1 MYRHNTRRRISR
13 LELAP
18 SHFTTAIVP
27 TDSSKCEHY
36 GVPIMS
42 KVVLSPSTA
51 AHALRGLA
59 LGTSCSLILVSEER
73 RRRLDLARTLAD
85 NGRLIRAQRCY
96 STEPPAGASAQAEKA
111 QAEKAVED
119 KAIEAPQREDDIV
132 LDRQFSL
139 FHGSPAKK
147 EKVYNPVPR
156 REVRR
161 PTFPT
166 LERHPSPRSG
176 SIAMQGLPAS
186 GPQSL
191 TGEDRDTLQEA
202 PFKGR
207 RRMTGNYL
215 VSAFEEDYRSYATQH
230 TLPPEFLESAMHSLE
245 KLQVT
250 DQTWPAQT
258 IIDRLCGHPAIDH
271 RHFQVGKLDGEFVLR
286 CILSD
291 RAGSDTFSRPGR
303 RFKVAVFTF
312 WSLRQLYAN
321 SEAPKPE
328 SLANLMDILA
338 TLFARDTADHYI
350 QSFLATS
357 HVQFGGHMTAK
368 HVVVEIAKQY
378 REQGNAAALDRWLE
392 LSDKAGVSIRSCH
405 AGRSLMKAWE
415 VADGENEWWDQAGD
429 RCVPK
434 LKEELRRPLTKEVG
448 NLNKSQL
455 ELFEGMDEK
464 MTEGTWQAALDQYN
478 EGLATGVEASV
489 PCLRLA
495 VDAAVSL
502 ENIHSAD
509 ALKLI
514 ENAHNSGV
522 DVEPVIQTLLI
533 SRFNAI
539 GAQQKASHAPNTRGD
554 AYKAMRK
561 LLDTVRPFYGQP
573 SEMVYNRAIRVCL
586 GVSELSEAQELCLQ
600 LAREYWNGDALYM
613 VYNFAN
619 LVTVAARR
627 TDYGLLQ
634 RLLEALPWRS
644 YQSQPICKDVL
655 KSARVWILR
664 AVGAA
669 GTPAEKQR
677 HENALGYVEIAY
689 QGVLKARALRHRTVR
704 AKLRYQAFSDL
715 TPVRHGEGKGQKR
728 HVGVGGVEVGGV
740 SMREA
745 VRWGPVGEGPPWR

>member
-1 MYRHNTRRRISR
+1 
-13 LELAP
+13 
-18 SHFTTAIVP
+18 
-27 TDSSKCEHY
+27 
-36 GVPIMS
+36 MS

-59 LGTSCSLILVSEER
+59 LGTSCSLILISEER

-85 NGRLIRAQRCY
+85 NGRLIKAQRCY
-96 STEPPAGASAQAEKA
+96 SAGPPAGAST
-111 QAEKAVED
+111 QAEKAV
-119 KAIEAPQREDDIV
+119 KAPQLEVDV
-132 LDRQFSL
+132 ALDRQSSL
-139 FHGSPAKK
+139 FHGSPAQS
-147 EKVYNPVPR
+147 EKVSNPAPR

-176 SIAMQGLPAS
+176 LIAMQGLPVS

-202 PFKGR
+202 PFRGGR
-207 RRMTGNYL
+207 RATGNYL
-215 VSAFEEDYRSYATQH
+215 VSEFEAEYKQHATQH
-230 TLPPEFLESAMHSLE
+230 ALPEQFLDTTMLRLQ
-245 KLQVT
+245 KLQEA
-250 DQTWPAQT
+250 DQIWPAQA
-258 IIDRLCGHPAIDH
+258 IIDKLCSHAAIDH
-271 RHFQVGKLDGEFVLR
+271 RHFQTDKLQGEFVLR
-286 CILSD
+286 CILAD
-291 RAGSDTFSRPGR
+291 RAGSDAFSRPGR
-303 RFKVAVFTF
+303 RYRVAVFTF

-321 SEAPKPE
+321 SEAPNPE
-328 SLANLMDILA
+328 KLANLMDILA
-338 TLFARDTADHYI
+338 ALFARDTADHYI

-368 HVVVEIAKQY
+368 LVVVQIAKMY
-378 REQGNAAALDRWLE
+378 REQGNTAVLERWLE
-392 LSDKAGVSIRSCH
+392 LAEKAGVPIRSCH

-415 VADGENEWWDQAGD
+415 VADAESEWWDQAGD

-434 LKEELRRPLTKEVG
+434 LKEELHQPLTKEVG
-448 NLNKSQL
+448 KLGKSQL
-455 ELFEGMDEK
+455 EMFEGMDGK
-464 MTEGTWQAALDQYN
+464 VKEGTWQAALDQYA
-478 EGLATGVEASV
+478 EGLDAGVKASV

-502 ENIHSAD
+502 ENIHSAQ

-514 ENAHNSGV
+514 EEAHKAGAN
-522 DVEPVIQTLLI
+522 VEPVIQTLLI
-533 SRFNAI
+533 ARFNAI
-539 GAQQKASHAPNTRGD
+539 GAQQKASHAPSTRGE

-600 LAREYWNGDALYM
+600 LAREFWNGDALYM

-627 TDYGLLQ
+627 TDYALLQ

-644 YQSQPICKDVL
+644 YQSQPICKNVL
-655 KSARVWILR
+655 KNARVYIMR

-669 GTPAEKQR
+669 GTPADKQR

-689 QGVLKARALRHRTVR
+689 QGVLRARAQRHRTVR
-704 AKLRYQAFSDL
+704 AKVRYQAFSDL
-715 TPVRHGEGKGQKR
+715 TPFQHGEGKSRKP
-728 HVGVGGVEVGGV
+728 GVGASDASNGDH
-740 SMREA
+740 A
-745 VRWGPVGEGPPWR
+745 WLGPVAKGQAWW